1 AIGAAGTTA
10 PVTMKTEPAVGHGAA
25 AAPGAAGASPAAAP
39 ADGEQRLPPVSREF
53 AEQMSPSALQAIK
66 QISKL
71 RDAQYLS
78 GRGRDKPSASDEEQE
93 PVLPM

>member
-1 AIGAAGTTA
+1 
-10 PVTMKTEPAVGHGAA
+10 
-25 AAPGAAGASPAAAP
+25 P
-39 ADGEQRLPPVSREF
+39 ADGERLPPVSREF

-78 GRGRDKPSASDEEQE
+78 GRGRDKPSTSDEEQE
-93 PVLPM
+93 QVLPMGPTPELAPAAGDYESSDG